1 MLKSVP
7 IKLTMNKVIHDN
19 NNPKW
24 IGLETLVKNLN
35 EELIELAE
43 FYFDDE
49 TVSVLRQDEGLLSTA
64 TLNISKA
71 CLEVIDSTCVVMAT
85 MRSIVKKQSK
95 DLAQD
100 ICSTEKKL
108 TENIFC
114 KLGINKKAD
123 GEMKQWSDNSDNNLT
138 PILSLLEVAVGEM
151 KNVVNKEVTAKT
163 GNANPNK
170 EKKGIKK
177 ADSSKVKHT
186 YRKESNTTR
195 R

>member
-1 MLKSVP
+1 MLKSVR
-7 IKLTMNKVIHDN
+7 IKLTINKVIHDN

-85 MRSIVKKQSK
+85 MSSIVKKQSK

-100 ICSTEKKL
+100 TTEKKL
-108 TENIFC
+108 TENIIC
-114 KLGINKKAD
+114 KLGIDKTSD
-123 GEMKQWSDNSDNNLT
+123 GKMKQWSDNSDNNIVIST
-138 PILSLLEVAVGEM
+138 G
-151 KNVVNKEVTAKT
+151 NVVKLV
-163 GNANPNK
+163 
-170 EKKGIKK
+170 I
-177 ADSSKVKHT
+177 
-186 YRKESNTTR
+186 RTTR
-195 R
+195 HKDSNSDM

>member
-1 MLKSVP
+1 MLKSVT

-35 EELIELAE
+35 EELIKLAE

-71 CLEVIDSTCVVMAT
+71 CLEVIDSACVVMAT
-85 MRSIVKKQSK
+85 MRLIVKKQSK
-95 DLAQD
+95 DLEQD
-100 ICSTEKKL
+100 VCSTEKKL
-108 TENIFC
+108 TENIIC
-114 KLGINKKAD
+114 KLGIDKTSNGKV
-123 GEMKQWSDNSDNNLT
+123 KQCSDNSDNNLT

-151 KNVVNKEVTAKT
+151 KNVVN
-163 GNANPNK
+163 
-170 EKKGIKK
+170 
-177 ADSSKVKHT
+177 
-186 YRKESNTTR
+186 
-195 R
+195 